1 MESNW
6 ARPFLF
12 LIYSVIRPIA
22 ATLILVIMFLVIKQ
36 DVAQD
41 PALFSYVYLG
51 AAFYMFVGNVLFGIT
66 YVIHEDRERYQ
77 TLKQVY
83 IAPVSLYVY
92 IIGRATS
99 KIALTA
105 MSVVISV
112 AFGITVLGLPLD
124 LLRVDWPMFALAM
137 FIGMGCI
144 ASIGIALAGVSFLT
158 AKHST
163 GINEGIAGA
172 FYLFCGAVFPL
183 TVLPQWGQQIGAVIP
198 ITYWL
203 ELVRRSL
210 YPGEGIEQ
218 LSGLQDFS
226 DPMIL
231 ALLLLSTMAFL
242 AVSLGI
248 FRYADRL
255 AREEGKIDMTT
266 AY

>member
-6 ARPFLF
+6 ARPSLF

-22 ATLILVIMFLVIKQ
+22 ATMILVIMFLVVKQ
-36 DVAQD
+36 NVAED

-51 AAFYMFVGNVLFGIT
+51 AAFYMFVANVLFGIT
-66 YVIHEDRERYQ
+66 YVIHEDREHYQ

-83 IAPVSLYVY
+83 IAPISFYVY
-92 IIGRATS
+92 ITGRAAS
-99 KIALTA
+99 KVALTA
-105 MSVVISV
+105 VSVLISI
-112 AFGITVLGLPLD
+112 AFGVLILGLPLD
-124 LLRVDWPMFALAM
+124 LGRVDWPMFVLAM
-137 FIGMGCI
+137 VIGLGCI
-144 ASIGIALAGVSFLT
+144 ASIGFALAGISFLT

-183 TVLPQWGQQIGAVIP
+183 TVLPSWGQQIGAAIP

-203 ELVRRSL
+203 ELIRRSL
-210 YPGEGIEQ
+210 YPGEGIEY

-231 ALLLLSTMAFL
+231 ALLMISALAFL
-242 AVSLGI
+242 AISLGI

-255 AREEGKIDMTT
+255 ARREGKIDMTT
-266 AY
+266 TY